1 MLHAH
6 DESVRAHLLEGG
18 FGLEKESLRIDGGGF
33 LAHTPADF
41 ADDVHIVRDF
51 SENQVEVNTPVCAT
65 PAEAIQSLEHYN
77 GLVQRAIANLPER
90 ELLWPFSNPPYILNE
105 KDIPIAQYFGDD
117 ASKTEYR
124 EYLSDRYGRYK
135 MAFSGIHLNYSFGE
149 ALLRADKL
157 ENADLSCLKGVFCGG
172 DSLSIELKKK
182 VDDFLKAH
190 NASVQIRQ
198 GYGLTEC
205 VTASCLTPKDYNR
218 VGSIGVPFPDTYYKI
233 VKPGTTE
240 ELDANFEGEI
250 CISGPSVMLRYVD
263 NPEETANTL
272 RRHEDGR
279 IWLHTGDLGKMD
291 EDGFVFF
298 SQRMKRMIITSG
310 YNVYPGQLEN
320 IIDGHEKV
328 LLSCVIG
335 VKDPYKVQ
343 KVKAFVVLRPGFEA
357 NDETKKELLDY
368 CRQHIAKY
376 AMPYDI
382 EFRDE
387 LPKTLVGKVAYRIL
401 EEEEAD
407 RQATQE
413 ALQAAQ
419 EASENK

>member
-1 MLHAH
+1 M
-6 DESVRAHLLEGG
+6 
-18 FGLEKESLRIDGGGF
+18 
-33 LAHTPADF
+33 
-41 ADDVHIVRDF
+41 
-51 SENQVEVNTPVCAT
+51 
-65 PAEAIQSLEHYN
+65 
-77 GLVQRAIANLPER
+77 
-90 ELLWPFSNPPYILNE
+90 
-105 KDIPIAQYFGDD
+105 
-117 ASKTEYR
+117 
-124 EYLSDRYGRYK
+124 
-135 MAFSGIHLNYSFGE
+135 
-149 ALLRADKL
+149 
-157 ENADLSCLKGVFCGG
+157 
-172 DSLSIELKKK
+172 
-182 VDDFLKAH
+182 
-190 NASVQIRQ
+190 
-198 GYGLTEC
+198 
-205 VTASCLTPKDYNR
+205 
-218 VGSIGVPFPDTYYKI
+218 GSIGVPFPDTYYKI

-310 YNVYPGQLEN
+310 
-320 IIDGHEKV
+320 
-328 LLSCVIG
+328 

-413 ALQAAQ
+413 AVQAAQ
-419 EASENK
+419 EASEHK

>member
-1 MLHAH
+1 
-6 DESVRAHLLEGG
+6 
-18 FGLEKESLRIDGGGF
+18 
-33 LAHTPADF
+33 
-41 ADDVHIVRDF
+41 
-51 SENQVEVNTPVCAT
+51 
-65 PAEAIQSLEHYN
+65 
-77 GLVQRAIANLPER
+77 
-90 ELLWPFSNPPYILNE
+90 
-105 KDIPIAQYFGDD
+105 
-117 ASKTEYR
+117 
-124 EYLSDRYGRYK
+124 
-135 MAFSGIHLNYSFGE
+135 
-149 ALLRADKL
+149 
-157 ENADLSCLKGVFCGG
+157 
-172 DSLSIELKKK
+172 
-182 VDDFLKAH
+182 
-190 NASVQIRQ
+190 
-198 GYGLTEC
+198 
-205 VTASCLTPKDYNR
+205 
-218 VGSIGVPFPDTYYKI
+218 
-233 VKPGTTE
+233 
-240 ELDANFEGEI
+240 
-250 CISGPSVMLRYVD
+250 MLRYVD

-368 CRQHIAKY
+368 CRLHIAKY

-401 EEEEAD
+401 EEEDAD